1 MSKNRLMIKNS
12 SQFLL
17 HAIFGVLISFGV
29 LIAAERFGFW
39 KKKWTAEHKIIEYD
53 SLISVEKLFRSPR
66 YPSPILKINVSTFG
80 NSQKL
85 PDTYLQDKA
94 PNIDKKNVFFQTLKL
109 TQSDFSG
116 EISIQI
122 FEDKLIESK
131 FLYPTC
137 PSQKAVYWTECYG
150 VYDFPWGEIYSGLWG
165 EDKLNGAG
173 KLRKENGNLY
183 LGEFLNNQY
192 NGCGILVET
201 DGTTKS
207 GVWQDGKLVE
217 ATKLCNIEAT
227 D

>member
-1 MSKNRLMIKNS
+1 MIKSS

-17 HAIFGVLISFGV
+17 HVIFGVLISFGF
-29 LIAAERFGFW
+29 LIVAEQFGFW

-53 SLISVEKLFRSPR
+53 SLTSVEKLFRSPK
-66 YPSPILKINVSTFG
+66 YPSPILKINFSPFRKG
-80 NSQKL
+80 QKL
-85 PDTYLQDKA
+85 PDIYLQDRS
-94 PNIDKKNVFFQTLKL
+94 PNIDKKKISFHRLKL
-109 TQSDFSG
+109 SQTDFSG
-116 EISIQI
+116 EISIKT
-122 FEDKLIESK
+122 FEDKLTRTK

-173 KLRKENGNLY
+173 KLRKENGDLY

-192 NGCGILVET
+192 NGCGILIKS

-207 GVWQDGKLVE
+207 GVWLDGKLVE
-217 ATKLCNIEAT
+217 ATKLCNIDT
-227 D
+227 TN